1 MRQIYQLTQVLE
13 RVIAAVVG
21 LKGKGQ
27 SQEAIQI
34 TNQAL
39 TEHLKLDIDALLDMD
54 ADQMIEKLEE
64 HAGMNHENLENA
76 ADLFYE
82 LGTIVAGEEN
92 KDVESAQLYER
103 ALKIYRYIESEGT
116 IYSIDRNHKIQ
127 EIEQRLSES

>member
-82 LGTIVAGEEN
+82 LGTIVAGEVN

-103 ALKIYRYIESEGT
+103 ALRIYRYIESEGT